1 MTKNW
6 ISKLIGAPV
15 AIACS
20 LIVSWSPTMAAEK
33 EKEATEMTDIQGIDE
48 LRAAFAADAGSP
60 RLVLLLSPT

>member
-20 LIVSWSPTMAAEK
+20 LIVSWSPTMAA